1 MVSLDGFFEGPN
13 ADLSWHK
20 VDEELNEYS
29 ISLLNSLDAMLFGRT
44 IYELM
49 AGYWPNHIA
58 VTRGDAV
65 VAERMNNLQKIVF
78 SRTLKKVEWNN
89 SVLINEVVPDEILK
103 LKQQPGKDMS
113 VGGSDLALTFIK
125 HNLIDEYRILVC
137 PVVLGKG
144 KRLLEGLDT
153 KLELQLVKTHTLSS
167 GVTILYYHPK

>member
-58 VTRGDAV
+58 VTRGDAP
-65 VAERMNNLQKIVF
+65 MN
-78 SRTLKKVEWNN
+78 
-89 SVLINEVVPDEILK
+89 
-103 LKQQPGKDMS
+103 
-113 VGGSDLALTFIK
+113 
-125 HNLIDEYRILVC
+125 H
-137 PVVLGKG
+137 LGN
-144 KRLLEGLDT
+144 RL
-153 KLELQLVKTHTLSS
+153 SN
-167 GVTILYYHPK
+167 